1 MTRRMVKT
9 LAVMVLLAAAALAAM
24 PPAHAAPPPGPAPAF
39 TLEGLG
45 GKPVSLAAYK
55 GSPVIL
61 LFWAPW

>member
-1 MTRRMVKT
+1 MRDMGRTRAVALT
-9 LAVMVLLAAAALAAM
+9 LAALTLAAVVPTHAGAGPGLAPMFALEE
-24 PPAHAAPPPGPAPAF
+24 
-39 TLEGLG
+39 LN

>member
-1 MTRRMVKT
+1 MRDMGRTSAVA
-9 LAVMVLLAAAALAAM
+9 LAVAAM
-24 PPAHAAPPPGPAPAF
+24 TFAAVFPTHAGTGPGLAPMFA
-39 TLEGLG
+39 LEELN